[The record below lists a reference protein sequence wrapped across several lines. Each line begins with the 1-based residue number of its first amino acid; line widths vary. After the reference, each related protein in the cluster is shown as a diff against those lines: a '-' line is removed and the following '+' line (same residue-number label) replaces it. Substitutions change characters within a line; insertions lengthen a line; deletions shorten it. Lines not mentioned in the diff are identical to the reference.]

1 MTLQNKSPEEAR
13 NGRITLQQNKGLHYV
28 AQLGMVEHAYNPS
41 APEAEAEKLASLGYL
56 WRLCHTQAHSAALEP
71 CPYSASGMHASPA
84 IAHG

>member
-41 APEAEAEKLASLGYL
+41 APEAEAEKL
-56 WRLCHTQAHSAALEP
+56 QV
-71 CPYSASGMHASPA
+71 SPSYIMSSRPA
-84 IAHG
+84 WDISEVGGAVGNTDVQHYTD